1 MSSNNSNNIIDNK
14 ASNASFFNNN
24 EYNLEEITTVMA
36 SQMVEDYL
44 FKIIVIGDCAVGKS
58 NILSRYTK
66 NIFSKESKSTVGVE
80 LSSKVFKIDNKLIK
94 VNIWDTAGQERF
106 TSITS
111 AYYKGAHGAFVV
123 YDITRKE
130 TFENVD
136 KWISELRLINGNN
149 ILIILIGN
157 KSDLKLLRKIN
168 AGEANFKANQLGIN
182 FFEVSALDSSNIHKA
197 FEEMIKEIYVR
208 TKLGGGN
215 FDNFFPLNKKT
226 STSQLGNNNE
236 EKCNC

>member
-1 MSSNNSNNIIDNK
+1 METNIISEVYD
-14 ASNASFFNNN
+14 
-24 EYNLEEITTVMA
+24 
-36 SQMVEDYL
+36 
-44 FKIIVIGDCAVGKS
+44 IILKVVLIGDSGVGKT
-58 NILSRYTK
+58 NILSRYIKDDFSIETK
-66 NIFSKESKSTVGVE
+66 NTVGVE
-80 LSSKVFKIDNKLIK
+80 FGSKIIKFKDNTIK
-94 VNIWDTAGQERF
+94 IQIWDTAGQERYR
-106 TSITS
+106 SITN
-111 AYYKGAHGAFVV
+111 AYYKGAKGAMVV
-123 YDITRKE
+123 YDISKRY